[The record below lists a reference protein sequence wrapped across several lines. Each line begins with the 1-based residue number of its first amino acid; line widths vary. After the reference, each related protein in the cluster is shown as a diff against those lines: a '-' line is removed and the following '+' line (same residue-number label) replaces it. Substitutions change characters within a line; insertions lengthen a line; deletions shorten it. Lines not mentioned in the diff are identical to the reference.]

1 MTTPQHPEDFLHSIR
16 ARSAAEDG
24 IFWVDDTRLGVF
36 EPEAARRVSATNWHR
51 FVMNDRLVDMVRR
64 RRSPEVRWSQIRAA
78 WLTQLHTLATAEH
91 HGGLIDRMEQVIDER
106 LGEDVDLVMLTQD
119 VALRSMLP
127 VALSGLTAGE
137 ADIVRRD
144 LEMKLLR
151 LVAPA
156 PGGLWHQLRFVA
168 VQLRSGLVVRRVLR
182 QRASGRR
189 RREPDL
195 ADPFVDLLPQ
205 LGMDRALD
213 VVTTVLTAIG
223 GPPGAA
229 AASLLYEFVRHPEW
243 QRRLADELCAV
254 DPVEFRTAPTHA
266 APVTHRFVK
275 EVLRLW
281 SPPLLLVRHNNH
293 LFDFGKT
300 RLEPGDWYLLS
311 PHLIHRDERVWKQPD
326 VFDPDRFLPGAPHG
340 PADRDC
346 YVPFGW
352 APKKC
357 VGANIGT
364 VQLMA
369 LCHLLCT
376 RYRLTVDHP
385 EDLTMAL
392 RFAPIPEN
400 FRGRL
405 ALRRPG
411 SSSAGLE
418 LPENCP

>member
-1 MTTPQHPEDFLHSIR
+1 MTTPQHPEDFLR
-16 ARSAAEDG
+16 FMRMRSAKEDG

-36 EPEAARRVSATNWHR
+36 EPEAARRVSAKNWHR
-51 FVMNDRLVDMVRR
+51 FVMHDRLIDMVRR
-64 RRSPEVRWSQIRAA
+64 RPSAEVRWSQIRSA

-91 HGGLIDRMEQVIDER
+91 HGRLIERMERIIDAR
-106 LGEDVDLVMLTQD
+106 LGDDVDLVMLTQD

-137 ADIVRRD
+137 EDLVRRD

-151 LVAPA
+151 LISPD
-156 PGGLWHQLRFVA
+156 PGSTWYHLRFIA

-182 QRASGRR
+182 QRARGKRT
-189 RREPDL
+189 RELDL

-213 VVTTVLTAIG
+213 VVTAVLTAIG
-223 GPPGAA
+223 GPPGTA
-229 AASLLYEFVRHPEW
+229 AASLLYEFARHPEW
-243 QRRLADELCAV
+243 QKQLADELCAV
-254 DPVEFRTAPTHA
+254 DPVEFRTSPTSA

-281 SPPLLLVRHNNH
+281 SPPLLLVRRSKFG
-293 LFDFGKT
+293 FDLGGT
-300 RLEPGDWYLLS
+300 RLDPGQWYLLS

-340 PADRDC
+340 PADRTC

-376 RYRLTVDHP
+376 RYRLTVDRP
-385 EDLTMAL
+385 EKLTMAL
-392 RFAPIPEN
+392 RFAPVPEN
-400 FRGRL
+400 FRGSL
-405 ALRRPG
+405 AVR
-411 SSSAGLE
+411 
-418 LPENCP
+418 

>member
-16 ARSAAEDG
+16 RRSAREGG
-24 IFWVDDTRLGVF
+24 IFRVDDQRLGVF

-51 FVMNDRLVDMVRR
+51 YVMHDRLVDLVRR
-64 RRSPEVRWSQIRAA
+64 RRSPEILWGRVRSTWMTR
-78 WLTQLHTLATAEH
+78 LHALATAEH
-91 HGGLIDRMEQVIDER
+91 QGRLVERMERVMDER
-106 LGEDVDLVMLTQD
+106 LGEDVDLTMLMQD
-119 VALRSMLP
+119 VTLRSLLP
-127 VALSGLTAGE
+127 LALDGLTCAE
-137 ADIVRRD
+137 EELVRRD
-144 LEMKLLR
+144 LEMKLSR
-151 LVAPA
+151 LVSPE
-156 PGGLWHQLRFVA
+156 PSGPLHQLRHVL
-168 VQLRSGLVVRRVLR
+168 VQIRAGLVVRRVLR
-182 QRASGRR
+182 QRADGRR
-189 RREPDL
+189 DREPDL
-195 ADPFVDLLPQ
+195 ADPFVDLLPE

-223 GPPGAA
+223 GPPGTA

-254 DPVEFRTAPTHA
+254 DPVEFHAAPTRA

-281 SPPLLLVRHNNH
+281 SPPLLLVRRSTYA
-293 LFDFGKT
+293 FDLGRA
-300 RLEPGDWYLLS
+300 RLEPGQWYLLS

-340 PADRDC
+340 PADRTS

-357 VGANIGT
+357 VGANVGT
-364 VQLMA
+364 FQLMA

-376 RYRLTVDHP
+376 RYRLTAHRPD
-385 EDLTMAL
+385 EITMAL
-392 RFAPIPEN
+392 RFAPVPEN

-405 ALRRPG
+405 TLR
-411 SSSAGLE
+411 
-418 LPENCP
+418 

>member
-1 MTTPQHPEDFLHSIR
+1 MTTPQHPEDFLSSIR
-16 ARSAAEDG
+16 TRSARENG
-24 IFWVDDTRLGVF
+24 IFWVDDQRLGVF

-51 FVMNDRLVDMVRR
+51 FVMHDRLVDMVRR
-64 RRSPEVRWSQIRAA
+64 RPSPEMRWSRIRSA
-78 WLTQLHTLATAEH
+78 WMTQLHALATAEH
-91 HGGLIDRMEQVIDER
+91 HGRLIERMERVMDAR
-106 LGEDVDLVMLTQD
+106 VGEDVDLTMLMQD
-119 VALRSMLP
+119 VTLRSLLP
-127 VALSGLTAGE
+127 VALDGLTCAE
-137 ADIVRRD
+137 ADLVRRD

-151 LVAPA
+151 LVSPEA
-156 PGGLWHQLRFVA
+156 GSVWHRLRSVSA
-168 VQLRSGLVVRRVLR
+168 QVRSGLVVRRVLR

-189 RREPDL
+189 GREQDL
-195 ADPFVDLLPQ
+195 ADPFVDLLPE

-223 GPPGAA
+223 GPPGTA
-229 AASLLYEFVRHPEW
+229 AASLLYAFVRYSEW

-254 DPVEFRTAPTHA
+254 DPVAFRTAPTSA

-275 EVLRLW
+275 EVLRMW
-281 SPPLLLVRHNNH
+281 SPPLLLVRRSKYA
-293 LFDFGKT
+293 FDLGGT
-300 RLEPGDWYLLS
+300 RLEPGQWYLLS

-340 PADRDC
+340 PTDRTC

-357 VGANIGT
+357 IGANLGT

-376 RYRLTVDHP
+376 RYRLDAERP
-385 EDLTMAL
+385 EKITMAL
-392 RFAPIPEN
+392 RFAPVPEN

-405 ALRRPG
+405 ALR
-411 SSSAGLE
+411 
-418 LPENCP
+418 

>member
-1 MTTPQHPEDFLHSIR
+1 MTTPQHPEDFLHAIR
-16 ARSAAEDG
+16 TRSAAEDG

-36 EPEAARRVSATNWHR
+36 EPEAARHVSATNWHR
-51 FVMNDRLVDMVRR
+51 FVLNDRLIDMLRR
-64 RRSPEVRWSQIRAA
+64 RHSTEVRWSRIRSA

-91 HGGLIDRMEQVIDER
+91 QGALIDRMERVIDER
-106 LGEDVDLVMLTQD
+106 LGEVVDLVMLTQD

-127 VALSGLTAGE
+127 VALSGLTSGE
-137 ADIVRRD
+137 AELVRRD

-151 LVAPA
+151 LVAPEPA
-156 PGGLWHQLRFVA
+156 GLWHHLRFIV

-182 QRASGRR
+182 QRAHGKR
-189 RREPDL
+189 RRELDL

-223 GPPGAA
+223 GPPGTA

-243 QRRLADELCAV
+243 QERLTEELRAV

-281 SPPLLLVRHNNH
+281 SPPLLLVRRNQFA
-293 LFDFGKT
+293 FDFGKT

-326 VFDPDRFLPGAPHG
+326 AFDPDRFLPGAPHG
-340 PADRDC
+340 PADRTC

-357 VGANIGT
+357 VGAGIGT
-364 VQLMA
+364 VQLMG

-376 RYRLTVDHP
+376 RYQLTVEHP
-385 EDLTMAL
+385 EDVTMAL
-392 RFAPIPEN
+392 RFAPVPED

-405 ALRRPG
+405 TRR
-411 SSSAGLE
+411 
-418 LPENCP
+418 

>member
-1 MTTPQHPEDFLHSIR
+1 MTTPQHPEDFLHAIR

-36 EPEAARRVSATNWHR
+36 EAEAARRVSATNWRR
-51 FVMNDRLVDMVRR
+51 FVLHDRLIDMLRR
-64 RRSPEVRWSQIRAA
+64 RHSTEVRWSEIRSA

-91 HGGLIDRMEQVIDER
+91 QGALLDRMERIIDER

-127 VALSGLTAGE
+127 VALSGITEGE
-137 ADIVRRD
+137 AELVRRD

-151 LVAPA
+151 LVSPTPA
-156 PGGLWHQLRFVA
+156 GIWHRLRFVG

-182 QRASGRR
+182 QRAHGKRPR
-189 RREPDL
+189 QLDL
-195 ADPFVDLLPQ
+195 ADPFVDLLPR

-223 GPPGAA
+223 GPPGTA

-243 QRRLADELCAV
+243 QELLTEELAAV

-281 SPPLLLVRHNNH
+281 SPPLLLVRRNQFS
-293 LFDFGKT
+293 FDFGKT

-311 PHLIHRDERVWKQPD
+311 PHLIHRDERLWKEPD

-340 PADRDC
+340 PADRTC

-364 VQLMA
+364 VQLMG
-369 LCHLLCT
+369 LCRLLCT
-376 RYRLTVDHP
+376 RYQLTVDRP
-385 EDLTMAL
+385 EDLRMAL
-392 RFAPIPEN
+392 RFAPVPED

-405 ALRRPG
+405 VLR
-411 SSSAGLE
+411 
-418 LPENCP
+418 